1 MFIKC
6 FQRSTKTSYAWSI
19 ERLKSILLSSYPSA
33 NMGKVVGFNCH
44 LKSYSRPFLCG
55 KVPPKTLSEHM
66 QPCRFL
72 QSIGSDRILCV
83 GAFLFYCTAVLLL
96 EHSARASGV
105 LITHLYWAPWSLHN
119 RQSKPVL
126 LGRRDEKWPLATPGK
141 VADLDPGPCLQKY
154 WQVLYNHSRYAA
166 KPKHS
171 GVLRNSWLSFQN
183 CNFRHRSL
191 NFAQALQWCLNP
203 LLDLS
208 CSFLLQDL
216 RDNCLSEALKQIGGR
231 EKKLE

>member
-1 MFIKC
+1 MSFLSKHRIWLNSLC
-6 FQRSTKTSYAWSI
+6 WSF
-19 ERLKSILLSSYPSA
+19 P
-33 NMGKVVGFNCH
+33 
-44 LKSYSRPFLCG
+44 
-55 KVPPKTLSEHM
+55 
-66 QPCRFL
+66 
-72 QSIGSDRILCV
+72 
-83 GAFLFYCTAVLLL
+83 FYCTAVLLL

-231 EKKLE
+231 AKKLE